1 MAFFSFTRQHRRRR
15 VIFAALLC
23 AAIACGFLGVS
34 STQLRAQADSYGG
47 DLILLKDAAHVQ
59 MNGSQPAY
67 DETGLPIGLDSTADA
82 PIGNFKV
89 GDWVLYRVN
98 VLNRGNGIVNRFTV
112 TDFIPQGITYQES
125 WVRNCDMLN
134 DFTVAPTDHLWVR
147 EGHSFDPNNGA
158 SGLEDVTFPCKRAN
172 PTMPKSFT
180 HCNGQWNAESDTFGL
195 ASYATLYILGRV
207 NKDGAGK
214 TITNTAFIT
223 SSFTGAT
230 VSVPRWSA
238 DITVSP
244 LAAGEQVEPVTD
256 PSPCT
261 PPTTETPSPTVSES
275 TTPATPSTT
284 PEPSTSTPTPST
296 STSTTQIITPSTSTT
311 PAKPELAR
319 TGIGLAV
326 VGGTTLT
333 VATAG
338 AALATRRR
346 RAE

>member
-15 VIFAALLC
+15 VIFAALLS

-180 HCNGQWNAESDTFGL
+180 HCNGQWNAESE
-195 ASYATLYILGRV
+195 
-207 NKDGAGK
+207 

>member
-15 VIFAALLC
+15 VIFAALLS

-59 MNGSQPAY
+59 MNGNQPAY

-112 TDFIPQGITYQES
+112 TDFIPEGITYQES

-230 VSVPRWSA
+230 VSVHSLECRYHGIAFS
-238 DITVSP
+238 SR
-244 LAAGEQVEPVTD
+244 
-256 PSPCT
+256 
-261 PPTTETPSPTVSES
+261 
-275 TTPATPSTT
+275 
-284 PEPSTSTPTPST
+284 
-296 STSTTQIITPSTSTT
+296 
-311 PAKPELAR
+311 R
-319 TGIGLAV
+319 TGRAGYGSFALHSPDD
-326 VGGTTLT
+326 GDSFSYRLGKHYPGNT
-333 VATAG
+333 VDNA
-338 AALATRRR
+338 
-346 RAE
+346 RAEHIDAYAFNKHEHHSNHHPLDIHDARKA

>member
-15 VIFAALLC
+15 VIFAALLS

-59 MNGSQPAY
+59 MNGNQPAY

-98 VLNRGNGIVNRFTV
+98 VLNRGNGIVNHFTV
-112 TDFIPQGITYQES
+112 ADFIPEGITYQES
-125 WVRNCDMLN
+125 WVRNCDMVY
-134 DFTVAPTDHLWVR
+134 TVVGVDHLWVR

-158 SGLEDVTFPCKRAN
+158 SGLENVAFPCKRAN

-180 HCNGQWNAESDTFGL
+180 HCNGQWNADSDTFGL

-244 LAAGEQVEPVTD
+244 LTAGEQVEPVTD

-284 PEPSTSTPTPST
+284 PEPSTSTPSPST
-296 STSTTQIITPSTSTT
+296 STSTTQITPSTSTT

-319 TGIGLAV
+319 TGVPIV
-326 VGGTTLT
+326 FF
-333 VATAG
+333 AG
-338 AALATRRR
+338 AAALSASAGVALRRR
-346 RAE
+346 KRG

>member
-1 MAFFSFTRQHRRRR
+1 MTFHHSRRRR
-15 VIFAALLC
+15 AIFAALLS

-34 STQLRAQADSYGG
+34 SSQLRAQADSYGG
-47 DLILLKDAAHVQ
+47 DLVLLKDAAHVQ
-59 MNGSQPAY
+59 MNGNQPAY
-67 DETGLPIGLDSTADA
+67 DATGLPIGLDSTADA
-82 PIGNFKV
+82 PISNFKV

-98 VLNRGNGIVNRFTV
+98 VLNRGNGIVNHFTV
-112 TDFIPQGITYQES
+112 ADFIPEGITYQES
-125 WVRNCDMLN
+125 WVRNCDMVY
-134 DFTVAPTDHLWVR
+134 TVVGVDHLWVR
-147 EGHSFDPNNGA
+147 DGHSFDPNNGT
-158 SGLEDVTFPCKRAN
+158 SGLEDVAFPCKRAN
-172 PTMPKSFT
+172 PTMPKSFS
-180 HCNGQWNAESDTFGL
+180 H
-195 ASYATLYILGRV
+195 SYATLYVLGRV

-244 LAAGEQVEPVTD
+244 LAAGEQVEPITD

-284 PEPSTSTPTPST
+284 PEPSTPTPST
-296 STSTTQIITPSTSTT
+296 STSTTQITPSTSTT